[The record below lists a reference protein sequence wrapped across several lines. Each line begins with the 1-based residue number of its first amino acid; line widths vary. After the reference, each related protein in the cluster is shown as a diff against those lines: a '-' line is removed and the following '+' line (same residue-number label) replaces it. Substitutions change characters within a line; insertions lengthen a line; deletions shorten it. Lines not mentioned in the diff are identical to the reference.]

1 MAQSQCCPLQNT
13 VTGLPS
19 FGVSMLSLPS
29 LLASSSS
36 PHSMLQL
43 LSLPDQELQEQMA
56 RGHSYAFNMGN
67 DNIISFQNFQ
77 EAAKLLM
84 ERNMPKVLHNTQTET
99 GQMINH

>member
-1 MAQSQCCPLQNT
+1 MAQHANCALPHERVSGKPNLRVSFLSPSTTPRPLLDLLG
-13 VTGLPS
+13 VT
-19 FGVSMLSLPS
+19 
-29 LLASSSS
+29 
-36 PHSMLQL
+36 
-43 LSLPDQELQEQMA
+43 DQELQEQMA

-84 ERNMPKVLHNTQTET
+84 ERNMPEVLHNTQTET

>member
-1 MAQSQCCPLQNT
+1 
-13 VTGLPS
+13 
-19 FGVSMLSLPS
+19 
-29 LLASSSS
+29 
-36 PHSMLQL
+36 
-43 LSLPDQELQEQMA
+43 MA

-84 ERNMPKVLHNTQTET
+84 ERNMPEVLHNTQTET